1 MNKEKIM
8 SWVNSHK
15 ILSVLIGVV
24 SFVIIFSVLT
34 PSTPKD
40 KVATENKVAVTEQKV
55 VFDVPA
61 LFNKNIDELISVLG
75 KAENYPE
82 PTVEQIKLGTKTWE
96 KTFKKDGFELLVT
109 YDIQSK
115 KVTDFFVSVTDEI
128 YNKADKTRMLQLT
141 NTQENNPAYSVEFVK
156 AIKDPSKFT
165 GILIK
170 QN

>member
-24 SFVIIFSVLT
+24 SFIIIISVLT

-40 KVATENKVAVTEQKV
+40 KVATENKVAVVEQKV

-61 LFNKNIDELISVLG
+61 LFNKNIDEVTSVLG

-82 PTVEQIKLGTKTWE
+82 PTAEQI
-96 KTFKKDGFELLVT
+96 
-109 YDIQSK
+109 
-115 KVTDFFVSVTDEI
+115 
-128 YNKADKTRMLQLT
+128 
-141 NTQENNPAYSVEFVK
+141 
-156 AIKDPSKFT
+156 
-165 GILIK
+165 
-170 QN
+170 

>member
-15 ILSVLIGVV
+15 ILSVFIGVV
-24 SFVIIFSVLT
+24 SFVIIISVLT
-34 PSTPKD
+34 SSTTKD
-40 KVATENKVAVTEQKV
+40 KVATENKVVVEQKV
-55 VFDVPA
+55 VFDVQS
-61 LFNKNIDELISVLG
+61 LFNKNINEVISVLG

-82 PTVEQIKLGTKTWE
+82 PTAEQIKLGTKTWE

-109 YDIQSK
+109 YNIQSK
-115 KVTDFFVSVTDEI
+115 KVTDFFVSATDDI

-141 NTQENNPAYSVEFVK
+141 NTQENSSTYSIEFVK